1 MKILTLEPYYGGSHR
16 AFLDG
21 WQKHSGHDFS
31 LLTLPPSKWKW
42 RMRHAAISF
51 AQQVNELVRHGDQ
64 WDILFCSDMLN
75 LAEFGGLVDESIR
88 LLPKVVYFHENQL
101 TYPVQV
107 EFERD
112 YQYCMT
118 NITTAMAAD
127 AVWFNS
133 AFHRDEFLEAIE
145 KFLKRMPDYQ
155 PTEVIEQ
162 ICAKSSVHPP
172 GINPAKRGLVCS
184 VAKTGCTCTRFA
196 APVRILWAAR
206 WEHDKNP
213 EDFFAAMKTLKVNEL
228 DFRLNIIGEQFRE
241 RPEVFDW
248 AKAYFADHID
258 RWGYQSSR
266 SEYEAALAES
276 DIVVSTA
283 NHEFFGIGMLEAIA
297 AGCYP
302 ILPNR
307 LSYPSIIQSLV
318 EDKNQQQTF
327 LYDGT
332 AKNLAAKLEALIN
345 ASGGIASPGNAGVSP
360 AIATPTGGIASSAG
374 QAMGEFAHLQK
385 NIAQYFWPHRT
396 EQMNQSLKKLHAL
409 HVLHG

>member
-1 MKILTLEPYYGGSHR
+1 MKILTLEAYYGGSHK

-21 WQKHSGHDFS
+21 WTEHSQHDFT

-42 RMRHAAISF
+42 RMRHAAITF
-51 AQQVNELVRHGDQ
+51 AQQVNELLSKSSGGTVKRSLAVEKP

-75 LAEFGGLVDESIR
+75 LAEFLGLANESIR
-88 LLPKVVYFHENQL
+88 QLPKVVYFHENQL

-107 EFERD
+107 ESERD

-118 NITTAMAAD
+118 NITTATAAD

-133 AFHRDEFLEAIE
+133 AFHQDEFLEAIGV
-145 KFLKRMPDYQ
+145 FLKRMPDYQ

-162 ICAKSSVHPP
+162 IHAKSSIHPP
-172 GINPAKRGLVCS
+172 GINPIEHAKERKPG
-184 VAKTGCTCTRFA
+184 
-196 APVRILWAAR
+196 PVRILWAAR

-213 EDFFAAMKTLKVNEL
+213 EDFFAAVKTLKEKGLN
-228 DFRLNIIGEQFRE
+228 FRLNVIGEQFRD

-248 AKAYFADHID
+248 AKEYFADHID
-258 RWGYQSSR
+258 RWGYQPTKE
-266 SEYEAALAES
+266 EYAAALAES

-302 ILPNR
+302 LLPQR
-307 LSYPSIIQSLV
+307 LSYPTIIRSLV
-318 EDKNQQQTF
+318 KDSGECEVF

-332 AKNLAAKLEALIN
+332 VKGLATRLERMVSIQTYQAQHPSDNIDGLRT
-345 ASGGIASPGNAGVSP
+345 IA
-360 AIATPTGGIASSAG
+360 
-374 QAMGEFAHLQK
+374 EFAIPAERL
-385 NIAQYFWPHRT
+385 NQYYWPQRAK
-396 EQMNQSLKKLHAL
+396 EMDKAL
-409 HVLHG
+409 SS